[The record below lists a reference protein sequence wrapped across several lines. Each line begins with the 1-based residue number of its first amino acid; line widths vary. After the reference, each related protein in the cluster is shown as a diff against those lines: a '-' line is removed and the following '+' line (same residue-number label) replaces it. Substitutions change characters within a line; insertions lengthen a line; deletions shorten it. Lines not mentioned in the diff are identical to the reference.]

1 MVKQGGRAG
10 ITNPHLSLLKRD
22 PKTQCREK
30 TLKIGFSSIHFNR
43 LPVLTLFSEL
53 LT

>member
-1 MVKQGGRAG
+1 MVKQGGGAE
-10 ITNPHLSLLKRD
+10 ITNPHSPLFKGN

-30 TLKIGFSSIHFNR
+30 TLKIGFRSIHFNR
-43 LPVLTLFSEL
+43 LPVLTLFSGL

>member
-10 ITNPHLSLLKRD
+10 ITNPHFSLFKGD

-30 TLKIGFSSIHFNR
+30 TLKMSFRTIHFNP
-43 LPVLTLFSEL
+43 LPVLTLFSGL